1 MNSNN
6 NFFKLHSDESEEDV
20 KLLKEFL
27 TGCEN
32 QNRLS
37 ISVIS
42 ALCCEL
48 REIDE
53 NDEDITTTLH
63 RVSDR
68 IIRQCSQIMK
78 MTEIYSVLSDSLNER
93 AVVRKNVDLSEYL
106 YDFSEEC
113 NEKLGG
119 FFYVEYEKNVSIY
132 ASIIKRLMDFAL
144 GMFVRKAALDGAE
157 AVNLSAVENEDY
169 VIISAD
175 IINNNSKPYTEK
187 AAESFSDEYAYQ
199 IIKVACDRMDTLLT
213 IDEKGI
219 QIKIIR
225 DNSGEIVFSSNEPKL
240 KNHSFST
247 LSNLLSDL
255 NNG

>member
-119 FFYVEYEKNVSIY
+119 FFYVEY
-132 ASIIKRLMDFAL
+132 
-144 GMFVRKAALDGAE
+144 
-157 AVNLSAVENEDY
+157 
-169 VIISAD
+169 D